1 MEEKK
6 RLDLFPAK
14 YNNHIDL
21 AKSELIHFS
30 NYNRPDTIVYIDRL
44 PVRQDERSGF
54 VYFFKYK
61 QKKDES
67 NWKLASVGIVPAD
80 PGKFE
85 FEISRETP
93 FAGYKYN
100 FNETSDVN
108 IDEDTPIKDQLK
120 KTLKKMQYSKRNSAA
135 QFYRDE
141 EKGGYGIF
149 RASDFGD

>member
-1 MEEKK
+1 MNVAG
-6 RLDLFPAK
+6 LFISLNTNK
-14 YNNHIDL
+14 
-21 AKSELIHFS
+21 
-30 NYNRPDTIVYIDRL
+30 
-44 PVRQDERSGF
+44 
-54 VYFFKYK
+54 
-61 QKKDES
+61 KKDES

-93 FAGYKYN
+93 FAAYKYN

-108 IDEDTPIKDQLK
+108 LDEDTPIKDQLK
-120 KTLKKMQYSKRNSAA
+120 KALKKMQYSKRNSAA